1 MTKIEATWKVQNF
14 RTRMTDEE
22 LCKKIGISKPTLYT
36 RLNKHNRKLGEI
48 ALIEKL

>member
-36 RLNKHNRKLGEI
+36 RPNIHHRKLSEI